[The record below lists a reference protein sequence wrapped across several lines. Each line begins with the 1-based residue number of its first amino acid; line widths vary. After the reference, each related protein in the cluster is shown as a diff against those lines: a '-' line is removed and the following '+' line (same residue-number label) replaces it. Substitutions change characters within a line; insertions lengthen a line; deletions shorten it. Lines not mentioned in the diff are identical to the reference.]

1 MLTQPE
7 AFFLPASAGRP
18 GQRFCIFHA
27 AQGSEP
33 KGCILYI
40 HPFAEETNKSRR
52 MAAPQSRELARAG
65 YAVLQIDLL
74 GYGDSS
80 GSFGDATWD
89 GWLPDVAQGAQW
101 LLNKVDAPLWLWGLR
116 ADCLLAAE
124 QLRAD
129 HATSLLE
136 AHRPLAKPCFN
147 SFCGLW
153 QPQT

>member
-1 MLTQPE
+1 MLRQPE
-7 AFFLPASAGRP
+7 AFFLPASLGRP

-27 AQGSEP
+27 THGREP

-89 GWLPDVAQGAQW
+89 GWLQDVAQGAQW
-101 LLNKVDAPLWLWGLR
+101 LLNKVDEFGESHRAFGLP
-116 ADCLLAAE
+116 DDLLNILKDDLQQE
-124 QLRAD
+124 
-129 HATSLLE
+129 
-136 AHRPLAKPCFN
+136 LA
-147 SFCGLW
+147 S
-153 QPQT
+153 